1 MDDMEGGGWPRF
13 AGKVLLQRDVMRLV
27 GWLPF
32 DLIPSLVHGWLQG
45 GHSIAYCSI
54 SLFVP
59 LRLGMA
65 VCISWCVDSGI
76 QQVTL
81 CQTHR

>member
-1 MDDMEGGGWPRF
+1 
-13 AGKVLLQRDVMRLV
+13 MRLV

-32 DLIPSLVHGWLQG
+32 DLIPPLVHGWLQG

-81 CQTHR
+81 CQTHLIADAVQFPCEASIITSYK